1 MLESSLK
8 CGNMKAVA
16 KGGAT
21 SARAA
26 ALCQFLQLATFL
38 VTETTAHSGG
48 GLGLEADSAAAAS
61 GQLLEYGTLS
71 MLWPVLASFRRATH
85 AVISSDGFSPADAAG
100 LVEAL
105 TAALMRLLFRSCGGD
120 DRSPHPEPRDR
131 RATAACLELL
141 PALCSAGVAGLT
153 AGRPSGRY
161 KRSSCLPC
169 ARLLGVQAAWLQIG
183 FPDACRLGPQL
194 GLPSGSLVM
203 FLLSGHGYLFSS
215 SRT

>member
-8 CGNMKAVA
+8 CGNTKAVA

-71 MLWPVLASFRRATH
+71 MLWPVLATFRRATH

-120 DRSPHPEPRDR
+120 DRSPHSEPQDR
-131 RATAACLELL
+131 WTTAVCLELL
-141 PALCSAGVAGLT
+141 PALCSAGIEGLN

-161 KRSSCLPC
+161 EGAP
-169 ARLLGVQAAWLQIG
+169 AFPVLGCWG
-183 FPDACRLGPQL
+183 CRQPGC
-194 GLPSGSLVM
+194 
-203 FLLSGHGYLFSS
+203 
-215 SRT
+215 R